1 MSGLGVHFYHY
12 ITFIPIKYIQQ
23 HGCLKGG
30 VSSKSCSRYIKSY
43 QARGEKGGNRMRV
56 SLHFQRSSDRLR
68 LICPIMYSGMPAIGE
83 GLVLNLSPYGCT
95 VETAR
100 SVLNGCHMRL
110 RIFLSDSHSSL
121 HIELAAVR
129 WVRESYFGA
138 EFLRIPDHDRS
149 RLDRYLND
157 FRIHFSNVSSPL

>member
-1 MSGLGVHFYHY
+1 
-12 ITFIPIKYIQQ
+12 
-23 HGCLKGG
+23 
-30 VSSKSCSRYIKSY
+30 
-43 QARGEKGGNRMRV
+43 MRA

-95 VETAR
+95 VETVQ

-129 WVRESYFGA
+129 WVRESYFGV

-149 RLDRYLND
+149 RLDQYLND
-157 FRIHFSNVSSPL
+157 FRIHSSNIGSPL